1 VRRIFNLYREL
12 GCVRRVKEEADRLGL
27 RTKCSTTADGIER
40 GGKPFSRG
48 HIYGLLANPIY
59 TGQIYF
65 CRTLRE
71 RRLPRFAHDHAQMH
85 ASLDR
90 LAMLEAGGARIFF
103 GPAPGSLLGRRKFL
117 GEIDAKYKD
126 ARVKVWRQSRI
137 CGLLRQFPG
146 VSLQIKNRAGL
157 LSYDQW
163 TTRLDMRQAFVAA
176 YEPLIVMSS

>member
-1 VRRIFNLYREL
+1 
-12 GCVRRVKEEADRLGL
+12 
-27 RTKCSTTADGIER
+27 
-40 GGKPFSRG
+40 
-48 HIYGLLANPIY
+48 
-59 TGQIYF
+59 
-65 CRTLRE
+65 
-71 RRLPRFAHDHAQMH
+71 MH

-90 LAMLEAGGARIFF
+90 PAMLEAGGARIFF
-103 GPAPGSLLGRRKFL
+103 GPALGSLLGRRKFL

-146 VSLQIKNRAGL
+146 VSLQIKNRADLGL

-163 TTRLDMRQAFVAA
+163 TTRLDRRQAFVAA